1 MADMKKDFA
10 AKAEPVQQA
19 RSNRWLPVFF
29 VGFLVCNWMLVT
41 LLNMLNLGGYVTG
54 LTSSLGWA
62 VGTVSLILVGL
73 ISIRVSARDVPV
85 VGLWPSLYVAAGL
98 VIFARS
104 VYFIVYPHGG
114 WEGIWPAL
122 SKDAE
127 RYIEDVMVYA
137 AEIILVAGFVRVMF
151 ALRLNVKDLRVEQR
165 RLHEEQAVSKQ
176 AQEHSQRLEKQ
187 LFQAQ
192 KMESIGRLAG
202 GVAHDF
208 NNMLTPILAYAGMLE
223 SNLELDE
230 QSSKK
235 LREIGSAAGCARNL
249 MQQLLAFASRQA
261 LEMKSLDLNDL
272 IAGFDKMIRSLLREN
287 IKLRIDLSSRGRFL
301 GDPGQ
306 IEQVIMNLV
315 LNAQDAMPHGGTLVI
330 ETGDVMLDEAYAF
343 GHEGVTPGPHILLQ
357 VSDTGQ
363 GLDKDACDKIFE
375 PFFTTKMLGRGVGLG
390 LSTTHGIVKQHR
402 GNIGVYSEPKSG
414 TIFKIYLPRTDA
426 PEVPATSRVAPMTPV
441 QGSGMILVAEDNEQ
455 VRTVSGMILRNC
467 GYGVLEAVDG
477 RMAIEI
483 AEQHAGKIGLL
494 VSDVVMPD
502 MNGKILYNRLA
513 EKWPN
518 LKVLY
523 MSGYSENV
531 IAHHGV
537 LEPGIHFIQKPFT
550 ADAFIHIVQ
559 EVLG

>member
-1 MADMKKDFA
+1 MASMEKDFA
-10 AKAEPVQQA
+10 VGAESVQRA
-19 RSNRWLPVFF
+19 RLNRWLPVFF

-54 LTSSLGWA
+54 ETSSLGWA

-98 VIFARS
+98 VILARS

-122 SKDAE
+122 PKDAE

-151 ALRLNVKDLRVEQR
+151 ALRLNVKDLKVEQR

-230 QSSKK
+230 QSRKK
-235 LREIGSAAGCARNL
+235 LRGIGSAAGRACNL
-249 MQQLLAFASRQA
+249 MQQLLAFASRQT
-261 LEMKSLDLNDL
+261 LEMKLLDLNDL

-287 IKLRIDLSSRGRFL
+287 IKLRIDLSSQGL
-301 GDPGQ
+301 IVGDAGQ

-315 LNAQDAMPHGGTLVI
+315 LNAQDAMPSGGTLVI
-330 ETGDVMLDEAYAF
+330 ETGDVMLDEAYALE
-343 GHEGVTPGPHILLQ
+343 HEGVTSGPHILLQ

-363 GLDKDACDKIFE
+363 GLDKETCDKIFD
-375 PFFTTKMLGRGVGLG
+375 PFFTTKTLGRGVGLG
-390 LSTTHGIVKQHR
+390 LSTTHGIVKQHQ
-402 GNIGVYSEPKSG
+402 GSIWVYSEPKNG
-414 TIFKIYLPRTDA
+414 TIFKIYLPRTDVLV
-426 PEVPATSRVAPMTPV
+426 VPAISREAPMIPAR
-441 QGSGMILVAEDNEQ
+441 GSGMILVAEDNEQ
-455 VRTVSGMILRNC
+455 VRTLTGMILRNC
-467 GYGVLEAVDG
+467 GYEVLEAVDG

-483 AEQHAGKIGLL
+483 AEQNAGKIGLL

-502 MNGKILYNRLA
+502 MNGKVLYNRLV
-513 EKWPN
+513 ERWPN

-550 ADAFIHIVQ
+550 AAAVIHKVQ

>member
-1 MADMKKDFA
+1 MEEDFA
-10 AKAEPVQQA
+10 AGAEPVQRA
-19 RSNRWLPVFF
+19 RLNRWLPVFF
-29 VGFLVCNWMLVT
+29 VGFLVCNWTLVT
-41 LLNMLNLGGYVTG
+41 LLNMLDLGGYVTG
-54 LTSSLGWA
+54 DTSSLGWA
-62 VGTVSLILVGL
+62 LGAVSLILVGL
-73 ISIRVSARDVPV
+73 IAIHVSARDVPV

-98 VIFARS
+98 VILARS

-127 RYIEDVMVYA
+127 LYVENALVYA
-137 AEIILVAGFVRVMF
+137 AELILVAGFVRVMF
-151 ALRLNVKDLRVEQR
+151 ALRLNVKYLRMEQR

-187 LFQAQ
+187 LLQAQ

-230 QSSKK
+230 QSRKK
-235 LREIGSAAGCARNL
+235 LREIGSAAKRARNL
-249 MQQLLAFASRQA
+249 TQQLLAFASKQA
-261 LEMKSLDLNDL
+261 LEMKPLDLNDL

-287 IKLRIDLSSRGRFL
+287 IKLHIHLASQGRVA
-301 GDPGQ
+301 GDAGQ

-315 LNAQDAMPHGGTLVI
+315 LNAQDAMPYGGTLVI
-330 ETGDVMLDEAYAF
+330 ETGDVMLDEAYARE
-343 GHEGVTPGPHILLQ
+343 HEGVTPGPHILLQ

-363 GLDKDACDKIFE
+363 GLDKDTCDRIFE
-375 PFFTTKMLGRGVGLG
+375 PFFTTKTLGRGVGLG
-390 LSTTHGIVKQHR
+390 LSTTHGIVKQHQ
-402 GNIGVYSEPKSG
+402 GSIWVYSEPKNG

-426 PEVPATSRVAPMTPV
+426 LVVPAASLEAPTIPV
-441 QGSGMILVAEDNEQ
+441 RGSVTILVAEDNEH
-455 VRTVSGMILRNC
+455 VRTLAGMVLRNC

-483 AEQHAGKIGLL
+483 AEQHTGKIGLL

-502 MNGKILYNRLA
+502 MNGKALHESLA

-537 LEPGIHFIQKPFT
+537 LEPGVHFIQKPFT
-550 ADAFIHIVQ
+550 ADAFIHKVQ
-559 EVLG
+559 EVIG